1 MIKKLSF
8 LIVAIA
14 LVVCVLSPLPKGT
27 LASNQKF
34 FTIIHTNDE
43 HSALLPSPLSEYH
56 PDYPNRAIGG
66 FPRLAQLVTDIRAK
80 KASQG
85 EPVLLINAGDFLGG
99 SPFAWL
105 ALDGKAAELSLMI
118 KLGYD
123 IVAIGNH
130 EFDFGPE
137 ILAQYLRS
145 AGYPEANANT
155 VLLATNTL
163 PPAGHPLL
171 EVGLKKTHIKT
182 LNNGLKVGF
191 FSVIGVDAVDV
202 APLAKPVEFGEQI
215 AAAKEAVAELK
226 KQGAEVIIA
235 VTHAGIDE
243 DRTLAKNVPGI
254 HVIVGGHC
262 HTEIHEP
269 IIEGSTIIVQ
279 SGELLEHAGILELAY
294 DPATAKVQVRNKQ
307 TGQKHLVPLDDK
319 IGAHP
324 EFVEETNR
332 LVEELNSFITRLTDG
347 RFSDI
352 RKAIVRSDFVVSDK
366 PELKETPFANFITDA
381 MRIIGE
387 QATGEKVH
395 FAIQANGV
403 IRGSIKPAT
412 SPHAKG
418 NVAFMD
424 LIDLVGLGSGP
435 DKQPGYPLVSVYVT
449 GEEMRRI
456 LEVGALLAELKG
468 NTYFLQY
475 SGLRQTYDP
484 ARAVIARIP
493 VKGTPIPSTRAVLKA
508 ERFTGT
514 GVQGSTGYVPIKRGD
529 QELYHLISDYY
540 IAQFL
545 PMAGKLLPSL
555 GIVLK
560 DKNGKPIADIK
571 DAIVYRNGHEL
582 KVWQTVVEYAASLPK
597 NAEGVPVMPE
607 YYSKTS
613 GRIVEKRTVPLL
625 LYPSV
630 ILVALISLLVMFI
643 RRRRRCR
650 GLNRLKPQTEA

>member
-1 MIKKLSF
+1 MIKRASSLVLVLALLITMFAAFPLGSEASQQKL
-8 LIVAIA
+8 
-14 LVVCVLSPLPKGT
+14 
-27 LASNQKF
+27 

-56 PDYPNRAIGG
+56 PDYPNSAIGG

-80 KASQG
+80 KTSQG

-105 ALDGKAAELSLMI
+105 ALDGKAAEMSLML

-123 IVAIGNH
+123 VIAIGNH

-137 ILAQYLRS
+137 ILAQYLM
-145 AGYPEANANT
+145 AANYPEANANT
-155 VLLATNTL
+155 AILATNTL

-171 EVGLKKTHIKT
+171 EVGLKKTHVKT
-182 LNNGLKVGF
+182 LSNGLKVGF
-191 FSVIGVDAVDV
+191 FSLIGIDAVEV
-202 APLAKPVEFGEQI
+202 APLAKPVHFKEQM
-215 AAAKEAVAELK
+215 AAAREAVTELK
-226 KQGAEVIIA
+226 KQGAEVIVA
-235 VTHAGIDE
+235 VTHAGLDE
-243 DRTLAKNVPGI
+243 DKTLARNVPGI

-262 HTEIHEP
+262 HTEVHEP
-269 IIEGSTIIVQ
+269 IVEGSTIIVQ
-279 SGELLEHAGILELAY
+279 SGELLEHAGVLELAY
-294 DPATAKVQVRNKQ
+294 DPASARVSVRNKQ

-319 IGAHP
+319 VGAHP
-324 EFVEETNR
+324 LFIERTNK
-332 LVEELNSFITRLTDG
+332 LVAELNSFVTRLTDG
-347 RFSDI
+347 RFRDI
-352 RKAIVRSDFVVSDK
+352 RSTIVLSDFVVSDK

-381 MRIIGE
+381 MRLVGE

-412 SPHAKG
+412 SSHALG

-435 DKQPGYPLVSVYVT
+435 DNQPGYPLVSIYVT
-449 GEEMRRI
+449 GEEVRRI

-468 NTYFLQY
+468 NTYYLQY

-493 VKGTPIPSTRAVLKA
+493 VKGTPIPSTRAVLTA
-508 ERFTGT
+508 ERYTGT
-514 GVQGSTGYVPIKRGD
+514 GVQRENGYVPIKRGD
-529 QELYHLISDYY
+529 QELYHLVSDYY

-545 PMAGKLLPSL
+545 PMAGDLLPSL

-560 DKNGKPIADIK
+560 DKNGNPLADIK

-582 KVWQTVVEYAASLPK
+582 KVWQAVVEYAASLPK
-597 NAEGVPVMPE
+597 NSEGVPVMPE
-607 YYSKTS
+607 YYSQAS
-613 GRIVEKRTVPLL
+613 GRIVEKRTIPLL
-625 LYPSV
+625 LYPLG
-630 ILVALISLLVMFI
+630 ILVIFASFVAMFI
-643 RRRRRCR
+643 RHRRRAR
-650 GLNRLKPQTEA
+650 GPSRLRTQHSS